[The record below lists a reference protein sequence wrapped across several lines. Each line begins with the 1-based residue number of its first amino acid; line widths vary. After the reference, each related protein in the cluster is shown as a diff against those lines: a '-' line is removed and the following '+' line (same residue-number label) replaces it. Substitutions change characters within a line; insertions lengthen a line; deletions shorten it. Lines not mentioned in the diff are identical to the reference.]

1 MSTDKG
7 TLQLSATVLPETAT
21 NKTVTW
27 SITNGSGEASI
38 SQDGLV
44 TAIDNGTVTAIATAT
59 DGSGVAGYFEI
70 TISNQLTPVS
80 SITITGAAGSN
91 TISTDKGTLQLSATV
106 LPETATNKTVTWS
119 LTNGSGEASISQD
132 GLVTAI
138 NNGTV
143 TVTATATDG
152 SGVAGYFEITISNQL
167 TLVSSITITGAG
179 GSNTISTD
187 KGTLQLSATVLPETA
202 TK

>member
-1 MSTDKG
+1 M
-7 TLQLSATVLPETAT
+7 QPCCQRRPP

-27 SITNGSGEASI
+27 SLTNGSGEASI

-44 TAIDNGTVTAIATAT
+44 TAINNGTVTAIATAT

-70 TISNQLTPVS
+70 TITNQVTLVS
-80 SITITGAAGSN
+80 SITITGAGGSN

-119 LTNGSGEASISQD
+119 LTNGSGEATISQD

-143 TVTATATDG
+143 TAIATATDG
-152 SGVAGYFEITISNQL
+152 SGVAGYFGNNHYKPANSGKFNYHNRRRWIKHHFNR
-167 TLVSSITITGAG
+167 
-179 GSNTISTD
+179 
-187 KGTLQLSATVLPETA
+187 
-202 TK
+202 